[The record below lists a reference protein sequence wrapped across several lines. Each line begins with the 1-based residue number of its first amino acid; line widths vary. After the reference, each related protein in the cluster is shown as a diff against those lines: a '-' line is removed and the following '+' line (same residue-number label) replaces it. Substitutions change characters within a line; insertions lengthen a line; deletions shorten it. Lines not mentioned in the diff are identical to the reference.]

1 MLIINIVEPLI
12 TPLKKLYYKNRSR
25 LPTMTDVNIISENLI
40 VAIHRYA
47 GKIYLIEI
55 NSQLNNYKI
64 IDTLKIVYGNNK
76 IETEMLSRKDNHL
89 YIITFTEYL
98 IIVDIID
105 NKQLKFVKTI
115 KLNTSGNNY
124 HGIDIY
130 DNNLY
135 IVPAVVANN
144 PTHIL
149 KIKINNI
156 ENNIEKII
164 TKEMRDNT
172 GKYRIKDISFFEDGK
187 MIILIM
193 INNGKTNMTIN
204 NHVDNGF
211 IGLYDNNFN
220 QLDVYFLNEVHL
232 DSVATF
238 GNDFYVPLVEKE
250 SSFIYKCSINNNK
263 INKNI
268 KKYKIDDFPHGID
281 IYKSKN
287 KTIIGYTSY
296 ETSSIYLIDLD
307 KLDEE
312 LDEELDEK
320 IQS

>member
-1 MLIINIVEPLI
+1 
-12 TPLKKLYYKNRSR
+12 
-25 LPTMTDVNIISENLI
+25 MTDVNIVSDNLI

-55 NSQLNNYKI
+55 DNQLQNYNI
-64 IDTLKIVYGNNK
+64 IDTLNIVYGNNK
-76 IETEMLSRKDNHL
+76 IETEMLSRKENHL

-98 IIVDIID
+98 VMVDIID
-105 NKQLKFVKTI
+105 NTKLKFIKTI
-115 KLNTSGNNY
+115 KINTSGNKY

-144 PTHIL
+144 STHIL

-156 ENNIEKII
+156 ENNIEHNIEKII
-164 TKEMRDNT
+164 TNEFRDNT
-172 GKYRIKDISFFEDGK
+172 GKYRIKDISFFENGK

-220 QLDVYFLNEVHL
+220 QLDVYLLNEVHL

-238 GNDFYVPLVEKE
+238 GNDFYVPVVEKE
-250 SSFIYKCSINNNK
+250 GSFLYKYSIDNNK

-287 KTIIGYTSY
+287 KTILGYTSY
-296 ETSSIYLIDLD
+296 QTSSIYLIDLD

-312 LDEELDEK
+312 LDEK

>member
-1 MLIINIVEPLI
+1 MLIINIDESN
-12 TPLKKLYYKNRSR
+12 TTKLKRIYYKNRSR
-25 LPTMTDVNIISENLI
+25 LPTMTDVNIVSENLI
-40 VAIHRYA
+40 VGIHRIC

-55 NSQLNNYKI
+55 DNQLKNYNI

-98 IIVDIID
+98 LMVDIID
-105 NKQLKFVKTI
+105 NKKLNFVKTI
-115 KLNTSGNNY
+115 KLNTTGNQY

-149 KIKINNI
+149 KINTNNI

-164 TKEMRDNT
+164 TNEFRDNT

-220 QLDVYFLNEVHL
+220 QLDVYLFSEVHL
-232 DSVATF
+232 DSVAII
-238 GNDFYVPLVEKE
+238 GNDFYVPLVENKG
-250 SSFIYKCSINNNK
+250 SFIYKCSINNNK

-268 KKYKIDDFPHGID
+268 KKYKIVDFPHGID

-287 KTIIGYTSY
+287 KTILGYTSY
-296 ETSSIYLIDLD
+296 QSSSIYLIDLD

-312 LDEELDEK
+312 LEEEPDQSK
-320 IQS
+320 I